1 MSKKLLRSQAIYAA
15 QNGLAAG
22 LFMILFTAEAA
33 AYLLYFHPTVEA
45 FWRISLMANRLA
57 GPILIV
63 GDSVMQTPFLLLTVL
78 AVAVLVPLI
87 SYKHRSWLG
96 TAASGH
102 IALGI
107 GVMISFNA
115 LRDVNYKH
123 RLASLS
129 DVFDPSIMSPSAA
142 SMCAVTLIM
151 AGLCV
156 LNHFMF
162 FARLK
167 HR

>member
-1 MSKKLLRSQAIYAA
+1 MGKKLLRSQAIYAT
-15 QNGLAAG
+15 QNTLAAC
-22 LFMILFTAEAA
+22 LFMILFIAEAA

-45 FWRISLMANRLA
+45 FWRISLTANRLA
-57 GPILIV
+57 GPILAV
-63 GDSVMQTPFLLLTVL
+63 GDSILQTPFLLLTIL

-87 SYKHRSWLG
+87 SYKHRSWFG

-107 GVMISFNA
+107 GVMVSFNA
-115 LRDVNYKH
+115 LKEVNNEH

-129 DVFDPSIMSPSAA
+129 DVFDPSIMSASAA